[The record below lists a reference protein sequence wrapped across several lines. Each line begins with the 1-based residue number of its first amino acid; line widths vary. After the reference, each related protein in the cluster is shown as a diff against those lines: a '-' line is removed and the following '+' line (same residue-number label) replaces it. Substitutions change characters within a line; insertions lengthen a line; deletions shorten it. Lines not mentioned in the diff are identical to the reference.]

1 MNGHLL
7 KLENLN
13 YTSEDG
19 DLLIDVSFQLE
30 KGGNIVFFGPEKSGL
45 DLICNLIIGFETGYE
60 GEISYKGRSLKKL
73 DYIESMNYRKD
84 IGFLHPD
91 HGLIA
96 NMSVEQNI
104 SLPLEY
110 HSKMNRSEIREYV
123 SSLIDELNLDHCR
136 KFRPVDLS
144 NSEILRTSYARAIVL
159 DPDILILEH
168 AFENQSPLN
177 IQSFIKNLKKR
188 IDSREKSVIFV
199 TYEPEKFVEYAENF
213 VMFFNG
219 RIVFQGNSYEFQ
231 NSDNSYLKQFREMSN
246 YGPMTIL

>member
-1 MNGHLL
+1 MNEHLL
-7 KLENLN
+7 KLENLTYN
-13 YTSEDG
+13 SPEG
-19 DLLIDVSFQLE
+19 DSLFNVSFMLE
-30 KGGNIVFFGPEKSGL
+30 KGENIVFFGPEKSGL
-45 DLICNLIIGFETGYE
+45 DLICTLIIGFETGYE
-60 GEISYKGRSLKKL
+60 GDIFYKGRSIKEF
-73 DYIESMNYRKD
+73 DYRESMNYRKD
-84 IGFLHPD
+84 MGFLHPD

-110 HSKMNRSEIREYV
+110 HSKLNSDEVKKYV
-123 SSLIDELNLDHCR
+123 NSLIDELNLDHCK
-136 KFRPVDLS
+136 KFRPVDLA
-144 NSEILRTSYARAIVL
+144 NSEILRTSYGRAIAL

-188 IDSREKSVIFV
+188 IDSRDKSVIFV
-199 TYEPEKFVEYAENF
+199 TYEPEKFVEYAEKF

-219 RIVFQGNSYEFQ
+219 GIVFQGSSYDFL
-231 NSDNSYLKQFREMSN
+231 NSDNSYLKQYTEMRN